1 MEKVDSKKLNNKAK
15 AKEQNNLSSN
25 PIGEVK
31 LPVEG
36 LKMIS
41 VPKDTVAPIEPKAP
55 KKTRE
60 TKKTTKKLDNTI
72 KPLSVAEESS
82 LNSIVETI
90 NNFNTTKSKP
100 RN

>member
-55 KKTRE
+55 KKQERL
-60 TKKTTKKLDNTI
+60 KRLPK
-72 KPLSVAEESS
+72 S
-82 LNSIVETI
+82 LITQ
-90 NNFNTTKSKP
+90 
-100 RN
+100 

>member
-41 VPKDTVAPIEPKAP
+41 VPKDTVAPI
-55 KKTRE
+55 
-60 TKKTTKKLDNTI
+60 
-72 KPLSVAEESS
+72 
-82 LNSIVETI
+82 
-90 NNFNTTKSKP
+90 
-100 RN
+100 